1 VKHIADAESEFKVV
15 NITPD
20 FCRVDG
26 CVVPFDIKQDLSEER
41 TEYAKDF
48 FARGKRVLRL
58 GSVVRGVEGNA
69 GEGVISGVS
78 QDDGDCVT
86 AEGSDRL
93 FVNGL
98 PVCHHGHR
106 VHMNVK
112 A

>member
-58 GSVVRGVEGNA
+58 GSVVGSPLRQRSTGVPPRPPGPHEREGL
-69 GEGVISGVS
+69 SPPRS
-78 QDDGDCVT
+78 T
-86 AEGSDRL
+86 R
-93 FVNGL
+93 
-98 PVCHHGHR
+98 
-106 VHMNVK
+106 
-112 A
+112 